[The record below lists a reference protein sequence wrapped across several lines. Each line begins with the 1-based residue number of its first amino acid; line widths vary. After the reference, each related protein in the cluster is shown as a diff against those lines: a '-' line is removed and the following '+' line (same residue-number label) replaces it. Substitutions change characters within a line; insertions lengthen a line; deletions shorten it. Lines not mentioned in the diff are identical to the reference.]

1 MFWRLASR
9 LWCGDHSLTFQTRQ
23 AVGPTESHVALHH
36 SVVVSQNIIG
46 LEKLDLIQGLTRIGS
61 GMEFIAA
68 KNQTKSPSRRQ
79 FSALIGGGAL
89 FAISRTA
96 TAANALSALNFGLT
110 PVFLTN
116 DLELLTK
123 LKVYLSRKTGR
134 VVQLIQRRTYE
145 EITALLLSGQLDGAW
160 ICGYPFAQFRQQLSL
175 IAVPV
180 WRGKPLYQ
188 SYLIAPKGRLATT
201 IEDLKGD
208 IHAFSDPNSNSGYL
222 VTASLL
228 AERKLR
234 PDQFFR
240 QTIFTYGHRNV
251 VRAVAS
257 GLAQSGSVDGYVWE
271 VMSSLEPEL
280 TAKTE
285 IVAVSELLG
294 FPPIACLRTQRLSG
308 AVELLHK
315 ALIEMSE
322 DDEGRH
328 VLGMLKL
335 DGFADEPES
344 LFDTIAAKMMLVRG
358 LGS

>member
-1 MFWRLASR
+1 MGYSANAFR
-9 LWCGDHSLTFQTRQ
+9 TKT
-23 AVGPTESHVALHH
+23 SH
-36 SVVVSQNIIG
+36 
-46 LEKLDLIQGLTRIGS
+46 
-61 GMEFIAA
+61 
-68 KNQTKSPSRRQ
+68 SRRQ
-79 FSALIGGGAL
+79 FIGLLGGSTV
-89 FAISRTA
+89 FAVTPPFNQA
-96 TAANALSALNFGLT
+96 YPAASLNFGLT
-110 PVFLTN
+110 PVFLNN
-116 DLELLTK
+116 DIELLTR
-123 LKVYLSRKTGR
+123 LKAYLSRKTGR
-134 VVQLIQRRTYE
+134 DVQLVQRRTYE

-188 SYLIAPKGRLATT
+188 SYLIAPRGRLVTG
-201 IEDLKGD
+201 IDDLKGD

-240 QTIFTYGHRNV
+240 QVIFTYGHRNV

-271 VMSSLEPEL
+271 VMSSIEPEL

-294 FPPIACLRTQRLSG
+294 FPPIACLRNQRLSEG
-308 AVELLHK
+308 VELLHK
-315 ALIEMSE
+315 SFVEMAQ
-322 DDEGRH
+322 DEEGKQI
-328 VLGMLKL
+328 LNMLRL
-335 DGFADEPES
+335 DGFADEPET
-344 LFDTIAAKMMLVRG
+344 LFDSIAAKMMLVRG

>member
-1 MFWRLASR
+1 MTSK
-9 LWCGDHSLTFQTRQ
+9 TQ
-23 AVGPTESHVALHH
+23 
-36 SVVVSQNIIG
+36 
-46 LEKLDLIQGLTRIGS
+46 
-61 GMEFIAA
+61 
-68 KNQTKSPSRRQ
+68 SRRR
-79 FSALIGGGAL
+79 FL
-89 FAISRTA
+89 
-96 TAANALSALNFGLT
+96 ALSAGAASLRLTTNEAQAATVTALNFGLT

-116 DLELLTK
+116 DLELLTR
-123 LKVYLSRKTGR
+123 LKAYLSRKTGR
-134 VVQLIQRRTYE
+134 DVQLVQRRTYE

-175 IAVPV
+175 VAVPV
-180 WRGKPLYQ
+180 WRGEPLYQ
-188 SYLIAPKGRLATT
+188 SYLIAPKGRPATG
-201 IEDLKGD
+201 IDDLKGD

-240 QTIFTYGHRNV
+240 QVIFTYGHRNV

-271 VMSSLEPEL
+271 VMSSIEPEL

-294 FPPIACLRTQRLSG
+294 FPPVACLKSQRLSEG
-308 AVELLHK
+308 VELLHK
-315 ALIEMSE
+315 ALIEMAQ
-322 DDEGRH
+322 DEEGSH
-328 VLGMLKL
+328 VLNMLRL
-335 DGFADEPES
+335 DGFADEPET
-344 LFDTIAAKMMLVRG
+344 LFDSIAAKMMLVRG

>member
-1 MFWRLASR
+1 M
-9 LWCGDHSLTFQTRQ
+9 
-23 AVGPTESHVALHH
+23 
-36 SVVVSQNIIG
+36 I
-46 LEKLDLIQGLTRIGS
+46 
-61 GMEFIAA
+61 
-68 KNQTKSPSRRQ
+68 
-79 FSALIGGGAL
+79 
-89 FAISRTA
+89 
-96 TAANALSALNFGLT
+96 FGLT

-123 LKVYLSRKTGR
+123 LKAYLSRKTDR
-134 VVQLIQRRTYE
+134 EVQLVQRRTYE

-188 SYLIAPKGRLATT
+188 SYLIAPKGRPVTG
-201 IEDLKGD
+201 IDDLKGD

-240 QTIFTYGHRNV
+240 KVIFTYGHRNV

-271 VMSSLEPEL
+271 VMSSIEPEL

-285 IVAVSELLG
+285 IVSVSELLG
-294 FPPIACLRTQRLSG
+294 FPPIACLKTQRLSEG
-308 AVELLHK
+308 VELLHQ
-315 ALIEMSE
+315 ALIEMAQ
-322 DDEGRH
+322 DNDGKH
-328 VLGMLKL
+328 VLNMLRL
-335 DGFADEPES
+335 DGFADEPET
-344 LFDTIAAKMMLVRG
+344 LFDSIAAKMMLVRG